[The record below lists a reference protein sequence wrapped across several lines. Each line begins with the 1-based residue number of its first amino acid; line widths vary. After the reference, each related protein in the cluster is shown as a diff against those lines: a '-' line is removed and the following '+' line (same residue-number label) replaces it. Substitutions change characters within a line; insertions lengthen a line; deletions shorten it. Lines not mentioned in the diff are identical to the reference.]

1 MHLPQLTRRILLLVI
16 ASLLPLV
23 LGYALIL
30 AASVRY
36 GNQGALRFTQTR
48 ARILSES
55 VKLHLEKNLVWLSDI
70 ALGLSFGEPAK
81 ETLRQS
87 NPYSLLRHGLIVT
100 DLEGNVRASW
110 PETSIRKLAPEVLAR
125 LKEEGSPSRP
135 FVSGLVAKEPSGRT
149 TGFMLAPVRES
160 AGKIKGWVGGE
171 LDFQDPVFVRL
182 LEAGREP
189 SDNFVAILDDAGR
202 AFAFVGDSRA
212 FLVKGHA
219 GLINQA
225 RYDESPRTVR
235 CKGCHKKGARGGVLA
250 VASVTLAPW
259 CVAILTVPNG
269 PSGSPLGLWKAF
281 GLLGLG
287 LSLGGLILGVGMSR
301 SILQPIRSLIE
312 GAKRIGDGDLSIPV
326 PIQGSDEITVLAEG
340 LEQARLR
347 LLESFLTIQQV
358 NEELE
363 TKVQERTMQV
373 QSLLR
378 KVIGSQEEERKR
390 IARELHDVVLQDIAA
405 FLMKL
410 DVLALSERKDQ
421 GRIEKMRGLLTK
433 AMEDIRAIIQGLRPS
448 ILDDLGLDEALR
460 WVVDRRFQN
469 QECEVSIEVK
479 GYSKGQLDSNIET
492 VTFRIAQEA
501 LTNVLKHAR
510 ASRAVL
516 RLTCSSRGLTIFVH
530 DNGVGFAAAEYKK
543 EVRTAAGSGIGL
555 QGMAE
560 RASLVGGRLKIRSS
574 PGRGSH
580 VRLFIPLG
588 RSVDETAD

>member
-160 AGKIKGWVGGE
+160 AGKIEGWVGGE

-219 GLINQA
+219 ELINQA

-235 CKGCHKKGARGGVLA
+235 CKGCHKKGARGGMLA

-287 LSLGGLILGVGMSR
+287 LSLSGLILGVGMSR
-301 SILQPIRSLIE
+301 SILHPIRSLIE
-312 GAKRIGDGDLSIPV
+312 AAK
-326 PIQGSDEITVLAEG
+326 GSGTVIFPSPSPSKEAT
-340 LEQARLR
+340 RSR
-347 LLESFLTIQQV
+347 FW
-358 NEELE
+358 
-363 TKVQERTMQV
+363 
-373 QSLLR
+373 
-378 KVIGSQEEERKR
+378 
-390 IARELHDVVLQDIAA
+390 
-405 FLMKL
+405 
-410 DVLALSERKDQ
+410 RKDWS
-421 GRIEKMRGLLTK
+421 KPGL
-433 AMEDIRAIIQGLRPS
+433 GS
-448 ILDDLGLDEALR
+448 
-460 WVVDRRFQN
+460 
-469 QECEVSIEVK
+469 
-479 GYSKGQLDSNIET
+479 
-492 VTFRIAQEA
+492 
-501 LTNVLKHAR
+501 
-510 ASRAVL
+510 
-516 RLTCSSRGLTIFVH
+516 SSRF
-530 DNGVGFAAAEYKK
+530 
-543 EVRTAAGSGIGL
+543 
-555 QGMAE
+555 
-560 RASLVGGRLKIRSS
+560 
-574 PGRGSH
+574 
-580 VRLFIPLG
+580 
-588 RSVDETAD
+588 